1 MPRIDPLQLLTCLG
15 VLLAPNGGIRSAQ
28 EVRRLAGLMAKFSN
42 RLVSKCIYIQIL
54 KCTDTELLGQ
64 FMGTGGW
71 TLTHMWLQDGILT
84 KNYPLVQEILELLL
98 LCPVDVDR
106 LKSNSAPK
114 LVKQLSKESHE
125 GVRILASKLVEQ
137 WLKIVKGE
145 AVGNTPSV
153 PQMNFTGNDAADV
166 TDVSNGVISQKT
178 TELYRNSVDEMKGQ
192 NVFESQEA
200 QVEDVLSEKDII
212 GSVDLNG
219 ENGSL
224 DGESQSNVDS
234 GKKTKVYSHK
244 NNSLVYKIT
253 VKDGKQVLAKVET
266 PARATSPPKEKD
278 KENQRVQDKEK
289 DKLKSKRDDRD
300 KSKSKDKKSDKE
312 REKQREKDKK
322 SSHRSSSSSGK
333 SSSSS
338 SSHKSSS
345 SSSSGKSSSRD
356 KDRDRSKSS
365 SSSSKSS
372 SSREK
377 DKDRHRERSD
387 KEKVSQAEKDK
398 DTLAKIMG
406 TGHLEK
412 LGKIPKKTKNEGDS
426 SSSTKDASKE
436 SKSTAPAPPPAK
448 KASISIEQR
457 KDGENRPN
465 TVKKFNSQFRSH
477 GLEEAP
483 PPPAS
488 RRNPKK
494 PDSTAKPLGS
504 QGANP
509 AMSTKST
516 SESGLSGIPEKKLK
530 LDVAV
535 ASANSSSSSATA
547 VAGEKA
553 TPEKTDKPQSPE
565 KVSIKAP
572 PAPRPKQSMLVET
585 DVFMDALCSTASTN
599 RKDLKKRKRRSSS
612 SKDGASSNSSPPE
625 SPTVS
630 SNPKVAPLKFYQDTL
645 EVSEEADKEDEK
657 SEKTEEENGRSAVD
671 PEADDDDVIKNK
683 RLKSDKANSLDQ
695 DDSVEGKK
703 KASRSDKEENDAK
716 EATNVSEEEVKPKPP
731 GPGCGPDGPPGV
743 LVIHRRKGP
752 KKSVKWKPQEELEQ
766 IQYFELDETE
776 RVNVTKTFTDMK
788 QMERYGE
795 REAFLM
801 ARKLSADDVMMEQ
814 TPYRPLVIVDD
825 VPPHPMGAQSKEKKI
840 QMEREQTVL
849 KALYFNRMMIP
860 DSPAEPDMEQ
870 YKITDPA
877 IIPLDDGNPENENDF
892 TNTPWPD
899 PKDTPPHVSG
909 GLQADQAFNQFNMMT
924 GGPQAMP
931 PNPWQMGAP
940 PFAQFNMAQFA
951 PQSMD
956 QGNPMAF
963 PPPDEMNVPAMN
975 MGPFPGAPN
984 PNFMPGPGVPFNGFP
999 GDMGGQMMGMNMPR
1013 GPPPNMPPG
1022 APWFRPNAPPNWRPP
1037 PPNRNN
1043 WVHGN
1048 SRGICKLYKKGFC
1061 KKGDKCNFLHTGG
1074 NRR

>member
-125 GVRILASKLVEQ
+125 GVRILALKLVEQ

-145 AVGNTPSV
+145 TVNGSPSV
-153 PQMNFTGNDAADV
+153 PQIKDATGVPDTVD
-166 TDVSNGVISQKT
+166 GLQKT
-178 TELYRNSVDEMKGQ
+178 DSGEEFSSQSTVAEPKDNVDE
-192 NVFESQEA
+192 
-200 QVEDVLSEKDII
+200 VLSEKDFT
-212 GSVDLNG
+212 GSVECM
-219 ENGSL
+219 ENG
-224 DGESQSNVDS
+224 VDAEKGGS
-234 GKKTKVYSHK
+234 KVNHK

-253 VKDGKQVLAKVET
+253 VKDGKQVLAKVDSPT
-266 PARATSPPKEKD
+266 RTSPAKSVSAAEKENRESGKESKD
-278 KENQRVQDKEK
+278 KT
-289 DKLKSKRDDRD
+289 KSKRDERD

-312 REKQREKDKK
+312 REKEREKHKDKK
-322 SSHRSSSSSGK
+322 SSHRSSTSSSSSGK
-333 SSSSS
+333 SSSHRSS
-338 SSHKSSS
+338 SDK

-356 KDRDRSKSS
+356 KERDRDKEKDRSKSS
-365 SSSSKSS
+365 SSSSSSKSS
-372 SSREK
+372 SRDKDKEKEKERHREKERAEKEKEKADKVEK
-377 DKDRHRERSD
+377 DKA
-387 KEKVSQAEKDK
+387 SQAEKDK

-412 LGKIPKKTKNEGDS
+412 LGKIPKKAKTEGDS
-426 SSSTKDASKE
+426 PKEKDKE
-436 SKSTAPAPPPAK
+436 APAKPVPPPK
-448 KASISIEQR
+448 KPSSISIEQR

-494 PDSTAKPLGS
+494 PAEPLIPPKPLS
-504 QGANP
+504 V
-509 AMSTKST
+509 STNST
-516 SESGLSGIPEKKLK
+516 SSSKTPASDSGSGIPEKKLK
-530 LDVAV
+530 LDLSAV
-535 ASANSSSSSATA
+535 TNAASTTGASS
-547 VAGEKA
+547 GEK
-553 TPEKTDKPQSPE
+553 TPQTPTDKPQSPE
-565 KVSIKAP
+565 KTTIKAP
-572 PAPRPKQSMLVET
+572 APPRAKPSTLVET
-585 DVFMDALCSTASTN
+585 DVFMDALCSTAFTN
-599 RKDLKKRKRRSSS
+599 RKDVKKRKRRPSS
-612 SKDGASSNSSPPE
+612 SKDGAKEGSPPE

-630 SNPKVAPLKFYQDTL
+630 SPKAAPLKFYQDTL
-645 EVSEEADKEDEK
+645 EVSEDAEKEVEVK
-657 SEKTEEENGRSAVD
+657 NEKTEEVGSTAGD
-671 PEADDDDVIKNK
+671 ADADEDVIKNK
-683 RLKSDKANSLDQ
+683 RLKSEKA
-695 DDSVEGKK
+695 DSMDVDEDSEGKK
-703 KASRSDKEENDAK
+703 KAIKASKEEEKK
-716 EATNVSEEEVKPKPP
+716 EAIVEEEVKPRVP

-752 KKSVKWKPQEELEQ
+752 KKSVKWKPQEELES

-776 RVNVTKTFTDMK
+776 RVNVTKTFTEMK
-788 QMERYGE
+788 QQDRFGE
-795 REAFLM
+795 REAFMM

-814 TPYRPLVIVDD
+814 IPYRPLIVVDD

-840 QMEREQTVL
+840 QAEREQTVL

-877 IIPLDDGNPENENDF
+877 VIPLDDGNPENENDF

-909 GLQADQAFNQFNMMT
+909 ALQADQAFNQFNMMA
-924 GGPQAMP
+924 GGPQAMG
-931 PNPWQMGAP
+931 PNPWQMGGP
-940 PFAQFNMAQFA
+940 PFAQFNMAGFP
-951 PQSMD
+951 PQGMD
-956 QGNPMAF
+956 QGNPMGF
-963 PPPDEMNVPAMN
+963 PMTDDMNAPPMN
-975 MGPFPGAPN
+975 MVPFPGGPN
-984 PNFMPGPGVPFNGFP
+984 PNFMGGPGVPFNGFP
-999 GDMGGQMMGMNMPR
+999 GDMGNPQMMGMNMPR

-1022 APWFRPNAPPNWRPP
+1022 GGWFRPNAPPNWRPP
-1037 PPNRNN
+1037 PRNN
-1043 WVHGN
+1043 WIQN
-1048 SRGICKLYKKGFC
+1048 RDNRICKLYRKGFC
-1061 KKGDKCNFLHTGG
+1061 KKGDKCNFLHPGG
-1074 NRR
+1074 NNRR

>member
-15 VLLAPNGGIRSAQ
+15 VLLAPNGGIRSSQ

-125 GVRILASKLVEQ
+125 GVRILALKLVEQ

-145 AVGNTPSV
+145 AVINAPNGQQNTFSSV
-153 PQMNFTGNDAADV
+153 LSKDSAAADV
-166 TDVSNGVISQKT
+166 ADGLSKV
-178 TELYRNSVDEMKGQ
+178 ELYGNCVNELNNQNSVFDT
-192 NVFESQEA
+192 QEA
-200 QVEDVLSEKDII
+200 RMEEVVSCDKDSS
-212 GSVDLNG
+212 GSGVTD
-219 ENGSL
+219 NGSL
-224 DGESQSNVDS
+224 NDELMNDS
-234 GKKTKVYSHK
+234 GKVTTSNHK

-253 VKDGKQVLAKVET
+253 VKDGKQVLAKVDT
-266 PARATSPPKEKD
+266 PTRVSSPVKEKD
-278 KENQRVQDKEK
+278 KENRAEVKELKEK
-289 DKLKSKRDDRD
+289 SKKRDERD
-300 KSKSKDKKSDKE
+300 KSKSKEKKSDKE
-312 REKQREKDKK
+312 RDRHREKEKK
-322 SSHRSSSSSGK
+322 SSKSSSSSGK

-338 SSHKSSS
+338 SHKS

-356 KDRDRSKSS
+356 KDKERDKSKDKDRERA
-365 SSSSKSS
+365 KSS
-372 SSREK
+372 SSRDKEK
-377 DKDRHRERSD
+377 DRTSRDKERSEKVD

-398 DTLAKIMG
+398 DTLAKVMG

-412 LGKIPKKTKNEGDS
+412 LGKIPKKTKSEVVADSKDTGGGGGKS
-426 SSSTKDASKE
+426 SSAP
-436 SKSTAPAPPPAK
+436 TAAAAPK
-448 KASISIEQR
+448 KPASISIEQR

-483 PPPAS
+483 PPPSS
-488 RRNPKK
+488 RRNPPKR
-494 PDSTAKPLGS
+494 PEPVAPAKPVS
-504 QGANP
+504 QVANP
-509 AMSTKST
+509 PVVKST
-516 SESGLSGIPEKKLK
+516 SESGLSVPEKKLK
-530 LDVAV
+530 LDVV
-535 ASANSSSSSATA
+535 SANASL
-547 VAGEKA
+547 VVEKVT
-553 TPEKTDKPQSPE
+553 TPVEKTEKVEKPQSPE
-565 KVSIKAP
+565 KTSSKSST
-572 PAPRPKQSMLVET
+572 PRTKPSTLVET
-585 DVFMDALCSTASTN
+585 DVFMDALCASTASTN
-599 RKDLKKRKRRSSS
+599 RKDVKKRKRRTSS
-612 SKDGASSNSSPPE
+612 SKDGVSNSSPPE
-625 SPTVS
+625 SPAVS
-630 SNPKVAPLKFYQDTL
+630 SPKAAPLKFYQDTL
-645 EVSEEADKEDEK
+645 EVSEEVEKEDEGR
-657 SEKTEEENGRSAVD
+657 SEKTEEGRTD

-683 RLKSDKANSLDQ
+683 RLKSDKAADSE
-695 DDSVEGKK
+695 DDTEVK
-703 KASRSDKEENDAK
+703 RSDEESK
-716 EATNVSEEEVKPKPP
+716 EATVEEPKPP

-752 KKSVKWKPQEELEQ
+752 KKSVKWKPQEELES

-795 REAFLM
+795 SQAFLM

-814 TPYRPLVIVDD
+814 IPYRPLVILDD

-849 KALYFNRMMIP
+849 KALYFNRLMIP

-877 IIPLDDGNPENENDF
+877 VIPLDDGNPENENDF

-909 GLQADQAFNQFNMMT
+909 ALQADQAFNQFNMMA
-924 GGPQAMP
+924 GGGGGGGGQVMP
-931 PNPWQMGAP
+931 PNPWQMGGP
-940 PFAQFNMAQFA
+940 PFAQYNMAPFT
-951 PQSMD
+951 PPMD
-956 QGNPMAF
+956 NPMGF
-963 PPPDEMNVPAMN
+963 VPDEMNVQAAMG
-975 MGPFPGAPN
+975 MVGGPPPFPGAPN
-984 PNFMPGPGVPFNGFP
+984 GNFMPPGFNGFP
-999 GDMGGQMMGMNMPR
+999 GDMMGMNMPR

-1022 APWFRPNAPPNWRPP
+1022 GAWFRPNAPPNWRPP
-1037 PPNRNN
+1037 PQRNWLHNRD
-1043 WVHGN
+1043 
-1048 SRGICKLYKKGFC
+1048 SRVCKLYKKGFC
-1061 KKGDKCNFLHTGG
+1061 KKGDKCNFIHTGG
-1074 NRR
+1074 SRR